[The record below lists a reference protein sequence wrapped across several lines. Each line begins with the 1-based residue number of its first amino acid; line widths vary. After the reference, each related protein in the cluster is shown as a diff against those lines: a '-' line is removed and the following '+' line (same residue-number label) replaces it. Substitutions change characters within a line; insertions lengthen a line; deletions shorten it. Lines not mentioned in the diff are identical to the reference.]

1 MVQAMW
7 YVGVDA
13 CKGGWFAA
21 GLGPDGVRTALC
33 PAFADVWEAFAPALR
48 VFVDMPVGL
57 AERGTRAADASTR
70 RALPSHLK
78 SSIFNTPVRSAVHA
92 PDKNTAKAINRTL
105 TGKSLSEQSLGLV
118 AKIREVDNWLQA
130 RPERRDFVFE
140 SHPELCFGQ
149 LGGGYPA
156 HAKKDFLGGLERLRI
171 LERYIP
177 DAEAVLAEA
186 RSRHVRTVVAA
197 DDMLDALILAVAARE
212 SGERPRFHPAA
223 DRPETDATGLPMAVW
238 YPDLCK

>member
-1 MVQAMW
+1 MW

-13 CKGGWFAA
+13 CRGGWFVA
-21 GLGPDGVRTALC
+21 GLGPDGVRTVLC
-33 PAFADVWEAFAPALR
+33 PAFAGVWELFAPVAR

-57 AERGTRAADASTR
+57 PGRGVRAADVETR
-70 RALPSHLK
+70 RVLPAHLK

-92 PDKNTAKAINRTL
+92 PDKDAAKEINREL
-105 TGKSLSEQSLGLV
+105 TGKSLSGQSLGLV
-118 AKIREVDNWLQA
+118 AKIREVDAWLQA
-130 RPERRDFVFE
+130 RPDLRETVFE

-149 LGGGYPA
+149 LGGGFPA

-186 RSRHVRTVVAA
+186 RSRHARTVVAA
-197 DDMLDALILAVAARE
+197 DDMLDTLVLAVAARE
-212 SGERPRFHPAA
+212 SGERPRFHPAGA

-238 YPDLCK
+238 YPDRCK